1 MTPPRASWTPF
12 LAPAFAIS
20 FLAAAPPAHA
30 QTLTVAPAVETVPVP
45 TGGDAADDAT
55 IWVHPI
61 APALSLVIG
70 TDKDDGLAVY
80 DLAGTLR
87 QYLPDGE
94 LNNVDLR
101 YDFPLG
107 LLRVALVTSGERN
120 NDLLA
125 IYAVDPDS
133 RTLMDVAAGPIA
145 LGFDVY
151 GCCMY
156 RSQTS
161 GEYYFFG
168 TSATGLIEQWRLFA
182 SPAGGV
188 GAQQVRSFDAGG
200 TVEGCVADDEN
211 GWLFL
216 SEENVGIWRY
226 GAEPGAGTASFLVDT
241 TGASGNLA
249 ADVEGLSIYYAAGGG
264 GYLLA
269 SSQGNSTFAVYQRA
283 APHAYIASF
292 QVGANSALGIDAVSG
307 TDGID
312 VTNRGLGGAF
322 PGGVFVAQDDSNP
335 GGNQNFKL
343 VPWPSIAA
351 AVNPPLAVD
360 PTYDAEGADCPAA
373 AATFRN
379 GSGVNPPILVNLQPP
394 AIGSTWQATLDCTG
408 HAPSLAFLVAFRA
421 PSSGTFFAGGEVL
434 VDLTSEP
441 VMYLEVP
448 HTGNVLALNF
458 PVPPYLILC
467 GVEFSFQAACAGA
480 PGTTLSN
487 AIDIEIGW

>member
-1 MTPPRASWTPF
+1 MTTPLASWTPL
-12 LAPAFAIS
+12 LAPTLAIS
-20 FLAAAPPAHA
+20 FLAVVPHGRA
-30 QTLTVAPAVETVPVP
+30 QTATVAPTVETVPVP
-45 TGGDAADDAT
+45 TTGDAADDSAV
-55 IWVHPI
+55 WVHPV

-70 TDKDDGLAVY
+70 TNKEEGLAVY

-101 YDFPLG
+101 YGFPLG
-107 LLRVALVTSGERN
+107 LLDVALVTSGERT
-120 NDLLA
+120 NDVIA
-125 IYAVDPDS
+125 IYAVSPDT
-133 RTLMDVAAGPIA
+133 RTLMNVAAGPIA

-156 RSQTS
+156 RSQAS

-168 TSATGLIEQWRLFA
+168 TSEAGLIEQWRLFA
-182 SPAGGV
+182 SPSGGV
-188 GAQQVRSFDAGG
+188 DAQQVRSFNVGD

-216 SEENVGIWRY
+216 ADEDQGIWRY
-226 GAEPGAGTASFLVDT
+226 GAEPGAGTAAFLVDT
-241 TGASGNLA
+241 TGAAGNLD
-249 ADVEGLSIYYAAGGG
+249 ADVEGLAIYYASGGG

-269 SSQGNSTFAVYQRA
+269 SSQGSSTFAVYQRA
-283 APHAYIASF
+283 APHAYVASF
-292 QVGANSALGIDAVSG
+292 QVGANSALGIDAVTG

-312 VTNRGLGGAF
+312 VTNRGLGAAF
-322 PGGVFVAQDDSNP
+322 PGGVFVAQDDLNL
-335 GGNQNFKL
+335 GANQNFKL

-351 AVNPPLAVD
+351 ATNPPLAVD
-360 PTYDAEGADCPAA
+360 PAYDAHDADCPPPS
-373 AATFRN
+373 ATIRN

-394 AIGSTWQATLDCTG
+394 AIGSAWQATLDCTG
-408 HAPSLAFLVAFRA
+408 HAPSLAFLVAVRA
-421 PSSGTFFAGGEVL
+421 PSSGTLFAGGEVL
-434 VDLTSEP
+434 VDLSSEL

-448 HTGNVLALNF
+448 HTGNVLALDF

-467 GVEFSFQAACAGA
+467 GVDFSFQAACAGA